1 MSSSEDTRRPEGSPL
16 RGGADRLTSG
26 AAAGH
31 LDRVRLER
39 EAVLGSEIGEPGIEL
54 AVDELDDA
62 MAAGA
67 DEMVVVPVA
76 AEAVARL
83 AAVV

>member
-1 MSSSEDTRRPEGSPL
+1 M
-16 RGGADRLTSG
+16 
-26 AAAGH
+26 
-31 LDRVRLER
+31 
-39 EAVLGSEIGEPGIEL
+39 LGSEIGEPGIEL